1 MSKPPRDHHDPQQE
15 AILISLDQLSQT
27 LEVMAKVV
35 NRLKQQMADASDKA
49 QEDRRAGGRRA
60 SDRQVPNAFH

>member
-1 MSKPPRDHHDPQQE
+1 MSHPPRDHQDLQQE

-35 NRLKQQMADASDKA
+35 SRLKQQIAENTDKT
-49 QEDRRAGGRRA
+49 QDSRAGGRRA
-60 SDRQVPNAFH
+60 SDRQASNAFH

>member
-1 MSKPPRDHHDPQQE
+1 MSQPPRDHQDPQQE

-35 NRLKQQMADASDKA
+35 NRLKLQMADAADQA
-49 QEDRRAGGRRA
+49 QAGRKTGGRRA
-60 SDRQVPNAFH
+60 GDRQAPNAFH

>member
-1 MSKPPRDHHDPQQE
+1 MSQPPRDHQDLQQE

-35 NRLKQQMADASDKA
+35 NRLKQQMAETADTPRES
-49 QEDRRAGGRRA
+49 RAGGRRA
-60 SDRQVPNAFH
+60 SDRRRPNAFH